1 MLRSLARPALMF
13 VLLAAG
19 HTIENFTRL
28 ENFGETNVHWVKVT
42 VDPRSRNLFRFEPM
56 IVPGN

>member
-28 ENFGETNVHWVKVT
+28 ENFGETNVLG
-42 VDPRSRNLFRFEPM
+42 SR
-56 IVPGN
+56 